1 MKITIRRF
9 QPGDLDT
16 IHEESGNCH
25 LYEKLGYVRTGQTEQ
40 LMENMTLVY
49 YEKRKP
55 CANTER
61 MIKMLTPNLTI
72 SPEGH
77 LLMNG
82 ADTVAL
88 AKQHGTPLYVMDEDM
103 IRESCRGYNDVLRD
117 EYAGRGLICYAS
129 KAFSCKEIYRIVD
142 SEGLGAD
149 CISDGEMYTALA
161 AGMPAEKIVLHGNSK
176 TDTELEMALDKG
188 IGRIVVDNLK
198 ELDRLDA
205 LALQKGKTPKVL
217 LRIKPGIDAH
227 THEFVQTGKIDSKFG
242 FALETGEA
250 LNAVREAASYAN
262 IELAGLHCHIG
273 SQILE
278 TEPFAAAAR
287 VMVRFM
293 ADIRAE
299 LGLTL
304 PELNLGGGPGI
315 RYTEDDDPKP
325 FGDIVRA
332 YLGALKETCAELDF
346 PDPFVLFEPGR
357 SIVGGAGLTLYT
369 VMAKKTI
376 PNVRTYVLVDGGMCD
391 NPRYALYQSRYEA
404 LIANHADQP
413 RSETVTIGGKCCE
426 SGDLIGEH
434 MPLQDAEPGDT
445 LAVLATGAYNYSMAM
460 NYNRN
465 PRAEVLMVKDGV
477 ARTVIR
483 RESYEDLVRNDI

>member
-1 MKITIRRF
+1 
-9 QPGDLDT
+9 
-16 IHEESGNCH
+16 
-25 LYEKLGYVRTGQTEQ
+25 
-40 LMENMTLVY
+40 
-49 YEKRKP
+49 
-55 CANTER
+55 
-61 MIKMLTPNLTI
+61 MLTPNLTV
-72 SPEGH
+72 SAEGH
-77 LLMNG
+77 LLIGG
-82 ADTVAL
+82 ADTAAL
-88 AKQHGTPLYVMDEDM
+88 AREHGTPLYVMDENM

-149 CISDGEMYTALA
+149 CISDGEMHTALA

-176 TDTELEMALDKG
+176 TDRELAMAVDQG
-188 IGRIVVDNLK
+188 IGRIVADNLT
-198 ELDRLDA
+198 ELERLNMIA
-205 LALQKGKTPKVL
+205 ATSQKTAKIL

-250 LNAVREAASYAN
+250 MEAVKIAAAYPN
-262 IELAGLHCHIG
+262 LELAGLHCHIG

-278 TEPFAAAAR
+278 TEPFAEAAR

-293 ADIRAE
+293 NEIRTVT
-299 LGLTL
+299 GIML

-315 RYTEDDDPKP
+315 RYTEEDDPKP
-325 FGDIVRA
+325 FGDIIRA
-332 YLGALKETCAELDF
+332 ILSALKDTSTALAF
-346 PDPFVLFEPGR
+346 PEPFVLFEPGR

-369 VMAKKTI
+369 VMARKTI
-376 PNVRTYVLVDGGMCD
+376 PNIRTYVLVDGGMCD

-404 LIANHADQP
+404 LVANKADQP

-434 MPLQDAEPGDT
+434 MPLQNAEAGDVI
-445 LAVLATGAYNYSMAM
+445 AVLATGAYNYSMAM

-465 PRAEVLMVKDGV
+465 PRAEVVMVKDGQ
-477 ARTVIR
+477 ARTIVR
-483 RESYEDLVRNDI
+483 RESYEDLVRNDV

>member
-1 MKITIRRF
+1 
-9 QPGDLDT
+9 
-16 IHEESGNCH
+16 
-25 LYEKLGYVRTGQTEQ
+25 
-40 LMENMTLVY
+40 
-49 YEKRKP
+49 
-55 CANTER
+55 
-61 MIKMLTPNLTI
+61 MLTPNLTV

-77 LLMNG
+77 LLIGG

-88 AKQHGTPLYVMDEDM
+88 AKQHGTPLYVMDENM
-103 IRESCRGYNDVLRD
+103 IRESCRGYNDVIRD

-176 TDTELEMALDKG
+176 TDTELAMAVDKG
-188 IGRIVVDNLK
+188 IGRIVADNLP
-198 ELDRLDA
+198 ELERLNA
-205 LALQKGKTPKVL
+205 VAAAKGKRAKVL

-250 LNAVREAASYAN
+250 LEAVRIASAYPN
-262 IELAGLHCHIG
+262 LELAGLHCHIG
-273 SQILE
+273 SQILD
-278 TEPFAAAAR
+278 TEPFAEAAR

-293 ADIRAE
+293 AEIRSS
-299 LGLTL
+299 LGITLT
-304 PELNLGGGPGI
+304 ELNLGGGPGI
-315 RYTEDDDPKP
+315 RYTEEDDPKP
-325 FGDIVRA
+325 FGEIVRA
-332 YLGALKETCAELDF
+332 ILGALKDTCAALDF
-346 PDPFVLFEPGR
+346 PEPFVLFEPGR

-376 PNVRTYVLVDGGMCD
+376 PNIRTYVLIDGGMCD

-404 LIANHADQP
+404 LVANRAGQP
-413 RSETVTIGGKCCE
+413 RSETVTLGGKCCE
-426 SGDLIGEH
+426 SGDLIGEG
-434 MPLQDAEPGDT
+434 MPLQAAENGDIV
-445 LAVLATGAYNYSMAM
+445 AVLATGAYNYSMAM

-465 PRAEVLMVKDGV
+465 PRAEVVMVKDGQ
-477 ARTVIR
+477 ARTVVR
-483 RESYEDLVRNDI
+483 RESYEDLVRNDV

>member
-1 MKITIRRF
+1 
-9 QPGDLDT
+9 
-16 IHEESGNCH
+16 
-25 LYEKLGYVRTGQTEQ
+25 
-40 LMENMTLVY
+40 
-49 YEKRKP
+49 
-55 CANTER
+55 
-61 MIKMLTPNLTI
+61 MLTPNLTV

-77 LLMNG
+77 LLIGG

-88 AKQHGTPLYVMDEDM
+88 AQTHGTPLYVMDENM

-188 IGRIVVDNLK
+188 IGRIVADNLT
-198 ELDRLDA
+198 ELARLNA
-205 LALQKGKTPKVL
+205 IAGRKGKKAKVL

-242 FALETGEA
+242 YALETGEA
-250 LNAVREAASYAN
+250 LEAVREASAYEN

-287 VMVRFM
+287 VMVGFM
-293 ADIRAE
+293 DEIRTK
-299 LGLTL
+299 LGITL

-315 RYTEDDDPKP
+315 RYTEEDDPKP

-332 YLGALKETCAELDF
+332 ILSALKASCAERSF
-346 PDPFVLFEPGR
+346 PEPFVLFEPGR
-357 SIVGGAGLTLYT
+357 SIVGGAGLTLYK
-369 VMAKKTI
+369 VMARKTI
-376 PNVRTYVLVDGGMCD
+376 PNIRTYVLVDGGMCD
-391 NPRYALYQSRYEA
+391 NPRYALYQSRYTA
-404 LIANHADQP
+404 IVANKANQP
-413 RSETVTIGGKCCE
+413 QSETVTIGGKCCE

-434 MPLQDAEPGDT
+434 MPLQPAEAGDV

-465 PRAEVLMVKDGV
+465 PRAEVVMVKDGI

-483 RESYEDLVRNDI
+483 RESYEDLVRNDL